1 MVARTARPSANT
13 DGRSGIASEWQRQYL
28 FTLNEAHDV
37 DREVANHWTSTRAN
51 TRFTT
56 LLVASRVTEDG
67 FAALTGRM
75 MRINGLH
82 ETSEMLLDS
91 PAAMQD
97 ALDRHFGIMVT
108 AAEAETLFA
117 FAPD

>member
-1 MVARTARPSANT
+1 
-13 DGRSGIASEWQRQYL
+13 
-28 FTLNEAHDV
+28 
-37 DREVANHWTSTRAN
+37 
-51 TRFTT
+51 
-56 LLVASRVTEDG
+56 
-67 FAALTGRM
+67 